1 MRAIEWDLCQRVAQ
15 CTPPTGHPILLA
27 DRGFAAVELFWALDT
42 LGWDWVIR
50 TKGSVWVQSDGRWR
64 PLYGY
69 ALERPVL
76 KELPTV
82 RYGRRYGKDAYPCRV
97 IAYGEPGYPDPWDLV
112 VSAGLKNWEP
122 GRLIA
127 AYGQRFTTK
136 RGL

>member
-27 DRGFAAVELFWALDT
+27 DRGFAAVELWALDT